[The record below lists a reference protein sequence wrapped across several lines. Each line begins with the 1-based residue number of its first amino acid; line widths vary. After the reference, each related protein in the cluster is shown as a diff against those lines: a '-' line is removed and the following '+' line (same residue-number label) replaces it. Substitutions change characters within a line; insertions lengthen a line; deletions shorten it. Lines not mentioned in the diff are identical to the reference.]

1 MLILCY
7 CFSFQIVHIVT
18 INMDGADV
26 FRRYMIEGGDQ
37 ENITDEET
45 LALTRFRLEQNS
57 ETFAIKELVFGDYV
71 PNDEY
76 TPHDGDWARDG
87 ATIGANKYLK
97 QLYFER
103 SHEVPE
109 KDYERFFRGVAK
121 SKSIEKLYFEHTTY
135 HGGKIFQILTRL
147 IAKNKN
153 FRHLV
158 IKDTMDEPSAIY
170 YIIAMFENSKGSTME
185 RLELTSTS
193 AFWDIVDGGF
203 GDDETGESN
212 APLINKFFA
221 SLYGLSSLTHLNLS
235 SNCIQ
240 KVASTA
246 LASFL
251 RHPSCK
257 VKHLNIAANG
267 LNCECSEILAGA
279 LSEESGTLEELI
291 LVECGRI
298 KEIGWEAFAR
308 LLESPHCK
316 IKYFHCGMTSGG
328 DIISNSLS
336 TNKTLTKLS
345 LDVQTDEAVISL
357 VNWMAT
363 SNNSLVDLTF
373 GDFSS
378 LGAQSYIALASNLS
392 SPGCTLTRLGIH
404 SWSVSDESAI
414 VFTDALKVNKS
425 LLSLSLSGRCK
436 WQWNLFENALCD
448 GSSIEATYLSNHTLQ
463 KISYGHCGEKPSD
476 EVSLYLGMNELS
488 RTKLEAAGL
497 KIYSKHL
504 SKDGFSMEPFEN
516 MSLKIMPHV
525 IAYMGK
531 GGDRFL
537 MYNFVKG
544 LASFVDLSSTA
555 TIMAN
560 GTESESNLIK
570 AWNAAGKD
578 EREAFL
584 ASAGLSSSTKP
595 LSITL

>member
-1 MLILCY
+1 MNL
-7 CFSFQIVHIVT
+7 
-18 INMDGADV
+18 
-26 FRRYMIEGGDQ
+26 
-37 ENITDEET
+37 
-45 LALTRFRLEQNS
+45 
-57 ETFAIKELVFGDYV
+57 
-71 PNDEY
+71 
-76 TPHDGDWARDG
+76 
-87 ATIGANKYLK
+87 
-97 QLYFER
+97 QLYITLSPCLR
-103 SHEVPE
+103 IPR
-109 KDYERFFRGVAK
+109 DLLGTFR
-121 SKSIEKLYFEHTTY
+121 T
-135 HGGKIFQILTRL
+135 
-147 IAKNKN
+147 
-153 FRHLV
+153 
-158 IKDTMDEPSAIY
+158 D
-170 YIIAMFENSKGSTME
+170 STGA
-185 RLELTSTS
+185 L
-193 AFWDIVDGGF
+193 WDIVDGGF

-212 APLINKFFA
+212 APLIDRFFS
-221 SLYGLSSLTHLNLS
+221 SLYGLSSLIHLNLS

-246 LASFL
+246 LATFL
-251 RHPSCK
+251 RHPSCQ

-279 LSEESGTLEELI
+279 LSDESSTVEELI

-298 KEIGWEAFAR
+298 KERGWEAFAR

-316 IKYFHCGMTSGG
+316 IEYFHCGMTSGG
-328 DIISNSLS
+328 DIICNSLS
-336 TNKTLTKLS
+336 TNTTLTKLS

-357 VNWMAT
+357 VNWMSN
-363 SNNSLVDLTF
+363 SNNSLVDLSF
-373 GDFSS
+373 GSFSS
-378 LGAQSYIALASNLS
+378 LGTQSYTALASNLS

-425 LLSLSLSGRCK
+425 LLSLSLSGQCK

-463 KISYGHCGEKPSD
+463 KISYGYGGQKPSD
-476 EVSLYLGMNELS
+476 EVNLNLGMNELS
-488 RTKLEAAGL
+488 STKHAAAQL
-497 KIYSKHL
+497 KIYSKHF

-516 MSLKIMPHV
+516 MSLKVIPHV

-531 GGDRFL
+531 GGLLR

-555 TIMAN
+555 TVMSD
-560 GTESESNLIK
+560 GTESESNLLK

-595 LSITL
+595 LSITLS

>member
-1 MLILCY
+1 
-7 CFSFQIVHIVT
+7 
-18 INMDGADV
+18 
-26 FRRYMIEGGDQ
+26 MIEGEDQ
-37 ENITDEET
+37 GNITEEET

-57 ETFAIKELVFGDYV
+57 ETFAIKKLVFGDYV

-76 TPHDGDWARDG
+76 SPHDGDWARDG

-97 QLYFER
+97 YLYFMR

-109 KDYERFFRGVAK
+109 KHYERFFRGVAK
-121 SKSIEKLYFEHTTY
+121 SKSIEKLYFERNTY

-158 IKDTMDEPSAIY
+158 IKDTMDEPSAIH

-185 RLELTSTS
+185 RLELTSTG
-193 AFWDIVDGGF
+193 ALWDIVDGGF

-221 SLYGLSSLTHLNLS
+221 SLCGLSSLIHLDLR

-251 RHPSCK
+251 RHSSCQ

-267 LNCECSEILAGA
+267 IDCESSEILADA
-279 LSEESGTLEELI
+279 LSEESSTVEELI
-291 LVECGRI
+291 IVECGRI
-298 KEIGWEAFAR
+298 KERGWKAFAR

-316 IKYFHCGMTSGG
+316 IEYFNCSMTSGG

-336 TNKTLTKLS
+336 TNSTLTKLS

-357 VNWMAT
+357 VNWMST

-373 GDFSS
+373 GGRS
-378 LGAQSYIALASNLS
+378 LGTQSYIALASNLS

-414 VFTDALKVNKS
+414 VFADALKVNKS

-448 GSSIEATYLSNHTLQ
+448 GSSINATYLSNHTLQ
-463 KISYGHCGEKPSD
+463 KISYGHSFCDQKPSD
-476 EVSLYLGMNELS
+476 EVNLYLGMNELS
-488 RTKLEAAGL
+488 STKHEAARL
-497 KIYSKHL
+497 KIYSKHF
-504 SKDGFSMEPFEN
+504 SEDGFSMEPFEN
-516 MSLKIMPHV
+516 ISLKVIPHV

-531 GGDRFL
+531 GGVRSL

-544 LASFVDLSSTA
+544 LSSFVDLSSTA

-560 GTESESNLIK
+560 GTESESNLLK

-584 ASAGLSSSTKP
+584 ASAGLSSTKP